1 MPRVVC
7 PLRHLWN
14 QKDSCGSERE
24 AVGVE
29 SIALLA
35 EANRGTEVDDKIVPS
50 ILTHAER
57 EVALSGLHGLIWK
70 GHCFVATNAA
80 TVSPTSPPPPLMG
93 VRQALREE
101 SWPGF
106 LSGGRYP
113 QHSNSGNQHDFTA
126 LLPRNLPTNRLSYEW
141 NPDRSEADPLQLIP

>member
-35 EANRGTEVDDKIVPS
+35 EANRGTEVDDKIVPG
-50 ILTHAER
+50 ILTHPER

-70 GHCFVATNAA
+70 GHCFAATNAA
-80 TVSPTSPPPPLMG
+80 TVSPTSPPPL
-93 VRQALREE
+93 
-101 SWPGF
+101 SWVCGRRFERNHGRVFYPAAGILSIRTLATNTISLHCYPGIYQ
-106 LSGGRYP
+106 LI
-113 QHSNSGNQHDFTA
+113 DC
-126 LLPRNLPTNRLSYEW
+126 PTNGILI
-141 NPDRSEADPLQLIP
+141 EAKPIHYN